1 MLLARWTIAVAPIAI
16 GKSKKRLNTGSKSVP
31 SPNPEKKVNP
41 APNRTVIET
50 IKYSISQKKE
60 KIGFNLKFQRVFSH
74 KK

>member
-31 SPNPEKKVNP
+31 RPNPEKKVNP

-60 KIGFNLKFQRVFSH
+60 KNRFQFKIS
-74 KK
+74 KSIFT